1 MSDKA
6 CISRRGAIV
15 SASLIAASTAMLAAG
30 RAYGEEFAE
39 ATLLSPN
46 DAISFLYIDNA
57 QLEAGAEQ
65 NVVVS
70 LSQHTRVS
78 AAVLTVQ
85 DEAGAEQAC
94 TLSSVQ
100 DNALLFTFFPSG
112 MGSCEVARLQFKADG
127 AAYEIDL
134 SEVDESYRSYK
145 VAPVALAYSDGEAA
159 SGPDLHV
166 YTGDGGDELAES
178 ASIEEAASAAVAAAS
193 RSRAANP
200 EKTGPL
206 VIALDPGHVGVSSG
220 AVANGT
226 SEANATWK
234 IAQFCKAELDSYQKV
249 TAVFTVTPDDRLG
262 SSSELRERVQR
273 ALNQGADVLV
283 SLHLNSTGVGN
294 AYGAEVWAPHN
305 ASYNNETHAVGTD
318 LGNQILAQLQK
329 LGLTNRGVKFRWID
343 PDPKY
348 DYPDGSNGDYY
359 GIIREARK
367 SNLPAIIVEHA
378 FLDNWSDYNNF
389 LNSDAKLQSL
399 GIADARGIAN
409 YYGLSHAEGT
419 VYRLYHAGT
428 LDHHYTMDSNEYRVL
443 GSVGWIQEGIA
454 WYSDDK
460 DHGRPVYRLYHAA
473 TLNHHYTKDY
483 NEYQVLAGRG
493 WKQEGVAWYGVAEDT
508 VPVSRTPIMGV
519 SQASVE
525 QMAAYYRKNVGES
538 TYPASV
544 YTNYGAPTLQDFCT
558 IVLEE
563 AKAEGVRAEVVFAQ
577 AMKETGWLR
586 FGGAVK
592 VEQCNFCGLGAV
604 NSAPGNAASFRDV
617 RTGIRAQVQHLKAYA
632 STDPLVQACVDPR
645 FDLVKRGCAPLLE
658 DLNGKWAVPGDGYG
672 ESIAKMIDTMLQ
684 GGR

>member
-1 MSDKA
+1 MSQDT
-6 CISRRGAIV
+6 CISRRGALA
-15 SASLIAASTAMLAAG
+15 SASLVAASTAMLAAG
-30 RAYGEEFAE
+30 RVYGEEFAE
-39 ATLLSPN
+39 AIPLSPI

-70 LSQHTRVS
+70 LSQHAGVS

-85 DEAGAEQAC
+85 DEAGAEQTC
-94 TLSSVQ
+94 TVSGVQ
-100 DNALLFTFFPSG
+100 DNALLFTYVPSEL
-112 MGSCEVARLQFKADG
+112 GSCEVARLQFKADG
-127 AAYEIDL
+127 TAYEIDL
-134 SEVDESYRSYK
+134 SEVDESHRSYT
-145 VAPVALAYSDGEAA
+145 VAPVALAYSDGEVA

-166 YTGDGGDELAES
+166 YTGDGGDELTES
-178 ASIEEAASAAVAAAS
+178 GSIEEAASAAVAAAS

-200 EKTGPL
+200 EKSGPL

-234 IAQFCKAELDSYQKV
+234 IAQFCKAELDTYQNV

-329 LGLTNRGVKFRWID
+329 LGLTNRGVRFRWID
-343 PDPKY
+343 PDPKF

-399 GIADARGIAN
+399 GIADAHGIAN
-409 YYGLSHAEGT
+409 YYGLSYAEGT
-419 VYRLYHAGT
+419 VYRLYYAPT
-428 LDHHYTMDSNEYRVL
+428 LDHHYTMDANEYQVL
-443 GSVGWIQEGIA
+443 GARGWIQEGIA
-454 WYSDDK
+454 WHSDDK
-460 DHGRPVYRLYHAA
+460 NHGVPVYRLYHPG
-473 TLNHHYTKDY
+473 TLNHHYTMDAW
-483 NEYQVLAGRG
+483 EYKVLGGRG
-493 WKQEGVAWYGVAEDT
+493 WKQEGIAWY
-508 VPVSRTPIMGV
+508 
-519 SQASVE
+519 
-525 QMAAYYRKNVGES
+525 
-538 TYPASV
+538 
-544 YTNYGAPTLQDFCT
+544 
-558 IVLEE
+558 
-563 AKAEGVRAEVVFAQ
+563 
-577 AMKETGWLR
+577 
-586 FGGAVK
+586 
-592 VEQCNFCGLGAV
+592 
-604 NSAPGNAASFRDV
+604 SAPKGEGKPVYRLYHRGTLDHHYTKDAWEY
-617 RTGIRAQVQHLKAYA
+617 QVL
-632 STDPLVQACVDPR
+632 
-645 FDLVKRGCAPLLE
+645 
-658 DLNGKWAVPGDGYG
+658 
-672 ESIAKMIDTMLQ
+672 
-684 GGR
+684 GGRGWTQEGIAWYSKE

>member
-1 MSDKA
+1 
-6 CISRRGAIV
+6 
-15 SASLIAASTAMLAAG
+15 MLAAG
-30 RAYGEEFAE
+30 RAYGEDFAE
-39 ATLLSPN
+39 ATPLAPT
-46 DAISFLYIDNA
+46 DAISFLYIDNT
-57 QLEAGAEQ
+57 QLDAGAEQ

-70 LSQHTRVS
+70 LSQHAGVS
-78 AAVLTVQ
+78 AALLTVQ
-85 DEAGAEQAC
+85 DEAGAEQTC
-94 TLSSVQ
+94 TVSGVQ
-100 DNALLFTFFPSG
+100 DNALLFTYVPLG

-134 SEVDESYRSYK
+134 SEVDESYRSYI
-145 VAPVALAYSDGEAA
+145 VSPMVLAYSDGE
-159 SGPDLHV
+159 STSDPDLHV
-166 YTGDGGDELAES
+166 YTGDGGDELTES
-178 ASIEEAASAAVAAAS
+178 GSIEEAASAAVAAAT

-200 EKTGPL
+200 EKSGPL

-234 IAQFCKAELDSYQKV
+234 IAQFCKAELDAYQNV

-273 ALNQGADVLV
+273 ALNKGADVLV
-283 SLHLNSTGVGN
+283 SLHLNSTGLGN

-305 ASYNNETHAVGTD
+305 TSYNNETHAVGTD

-348 DYPDGSNGDYY
+348 DYSDGSNGDYY

-473 TLNHHYTKDY
+473 TLNHHYTMDE
-483 NEYQVLAGRG
+483 NEYRVLGSVG
-493 WKQEGVAWYGVAEDT
+493 WKQEGIAWYSASKDEGK
-508 VPVSRTPIMGV
+508 PVYRLYHEGTLDHHYTKDANEYRVLG
-519 SQASVE
+519 SVGWK
-525 QMAAYYRKNVGES
+525 Q
-538 TYPASV
+538 
-544 YTNYGAPTLQDFCT
+544 
-558 IVLEE
+558 
-563 AKAEGVRAEVVFAQ
+563 EGIAWYS
-577 AMKETGWLR
+577 KE
-586 FGGAVK
+586 
-592 VEQCNFCGLGAV
+592 
-604 NSAPGNAASFRDV
+604 
-617 RTGIRAQVQHLKAYA
+617 
-632 STDPLVQACVDPR
+632 
-645 FDLVKRGCAPLLE
+645 
-658 DLNGKWAVPGDGYG
+658 
-672 ESIAKMIDTMLQ
+672 
-684 GGR
+684 

>member
-15 SASLIAASTAMLAAG
+15 SASLIAASAAMLAAG

-145 VAPVALAYSDGEAA
+145 VAPVAVAYSDGEAA

-234 IAQFCKAELDSYQKV
+234 IAQFCKAELDSYQNV
-249 TAVFTVTPDDRLG
+249 TTVFTVTPDDRLG

-305 ASYNNETHAVGTD
+305 TSYNNETHAVGTD

-473 TLNHHYTKDY
+473 TLNHHYTMDE
-483 NEYQVLAGRG
+483 NEYRVLGSVG
-493 WKQEGVAWYGVAEDT
+493 WKQEGIAWY
-508 VPVSRTPIMGV
+508 
-519 SQASVE
+519 
-525 QMAAYYRKNVGES
+525 
-538 TYPASV
+538 
-544 YTNYGAPTLQDFCT
+544 
-558 IVLEE
+558 
-563 AKAEGVRAEVVFAQ
+563 
-577 AMKETGWLR
+577 
-586 FGGAVK
+586 
-592 VEQCNFCGLGAV
+592 
-604 NSAPGNAASFRDV
+604 SAPKDEGKPVYRLYHEGTLDHHYTKDANEYRVLGSV
-617 RTGIRAQVQHLKAYA
+617 GWKQ
-632 STDPLVQACVDPR
+632 
-645 FDLVKRGCAPLLE
+645 E
-658 DLNGKWAVPGDGYG
+658 D
-672 ESIAKMIDTMLQ
+672 IAWYSKE
-684 GGR
+684 

>member
-1 MSDKA
+1 MSQDT
-6 CISRRGAIV
+6 CISRRGALA

-30 RAYGEEFAE
+30 RAYGGEFAE
-39 ATLLSPN
+39 ATPLAPN
-46 DAISFLYIDNA
+46 EAISFLYIDNT
-57 QLEAGAEQ
+57 QLDAGAEQ

-70 LSQHTRVS
+70 LSQHTGVS
-78 AAVLTVQ
+78 AAVLAVQ
-85 DEAGAEQAC
+85 DEAGSEQTC
-94 TLSSVQ
+94 TVSGVQ
-100 DNALLFTFFPSG
+100 DNALLFTYVPLG

-134 SEVDESYRSYK
+134 SEVDESYRSYI
-145 VAPVALAYSDGEAA
+145 VSPAVLAYSDGEST

-166 YTGDGGDELAES
+166 YTGDGGDELTES
-178 ASIEEAASAAVAAAS
+178 GSIEEAASAAVAAAT

-234 IAQFCKAELDSYQKV
+234 IAQFCKAELDTYQNV

-283 SLHLNSTGVGN
+283 SLHLNSTGLGN

-305 ASYNNETHAVGTD
+305 TSYNNETHAVGTD

-348 DYPDGSNGDYY
+348 NYPDGSNGDYY

-409 YYGLSHAEGT
+409 YYGLSYAEGT
-419 VYRLYHAGT
+419 VYRLYYPATLDHHYTKDAYEYQVLGSRGWIQEGVAWHSDDKDHGAPVYRLYHPGTLNHHYTMDAWEYKVLGGRGWKQEGIAWYSAPKGEGKPVYRLYHRGT
-428 LDHHYTMDSNEYRVL
+428 LDHHYTKDAWEYKVL
-443 GSVGWIQEGIA
+443 AGRGWTQEGIA
-454 WYSDDK
+454 WYS
-460 DHGRPVYRLYHAA
+460 
-473 TLNHHYTKDY
+473 
-483 NEYQVLAGRG
+483 
-493 WKQEGVAWYGVAEDT
+493 
-508 VPVSRTPIMGV
+508 
-519 SQASVE
+519 
-525 QMAAYYRKNVGES
+525 
-538 TYPASV
+538 
-544 YTNYGAPTLQDFCT
+544 
-558 IVLEE
+558 
-563 AKAEGVRAEVVFAQ
+563 
-577 AMKETGWLR
+577 KE
-586 FGGAVK
+586 
-592 VEQCNFCGLGAV
+592 
-604 NSAPGNAASFRDV
+604 
-617 RTGIRAQVQHLKAYA
+617 
-632 STDPLVQACVDPR
+632 
-645 FDLVKRGCAPLLE
+645 
-658 DLNGKWAVPGDGYG
+658 
-672 ESIAKMIDTMLQ
+672 
-684 GGR
+684 

>member
-1 MSDKA
+1 MSQDT
-6 CISRRGAIV
+6 CISRRGALA

-30 RAYGEEFAE
+30 RAYGGEFAE
-39 ATLLSPN
+39 ATPLAPTE
-46 DAISFLYIDNA
+46 AISFLYIDNT
-57 QLEAGAEQ
+57 QLDAGAEQ

-70 LSQHTRVS
+70 LSQHAGVS

-85 DEAGAEQAC
+85 DEAGSEQTC
-94 TLSSVQ
+94 TVSGVQ
-100 DNALLFTFFPSG
+100 DNALLFTYVPLG

-134 SEVDESYRSYK
+134 SEVDESYRSYI
-145 VAPVALAYSDGEAA
+145 VSPAVLAYSDGEST

-166 YTGDGGDELAES
+166 YTGDGGDELTES
-178 ASIEEAASAAVAAAS
+178 GSIEEAASAAVAAAT

-234 IAQFCKAELDSYQKV
+234 IAQFCKAELDTYQNV

-283 SLHLNSTGVGN
+283 SLHLNSTGLGN

-305 ASYNNETHAVGTD
+305 TSYNNETHAVGTD

-348 DYPDGSNGDYY
+348 NYPDGSNGDYY

-409 YYGLSHAEGT
+409 YYGLSYAEGT
-419 VYRLYHAGT
+419 VYRLYYPATLDHHYTKDAYEYQVLGSRGWIQEGVAWHSDDKDHGAPVYRLYHPGTLNHHYTLDAWEYKVLGGRGWKQEGIAWYSAPKGEGKPVYRLYHRGT
-428 LDHHYTMDSNEYRVL
+428 LDHHYTKDAWEYKVL
-443 GSVGWIQEGIA
+443 AGRGWTQEGIA
-454 WYSDDK
+454 WYS
-460 DHGRPVYRLYHAA
+460 
-473 TLNHHYTKDY
+473 
-483 NEYQVLAGRG
+483 
-493 WKQEGVAWYGVAEDT
+493 
-508 VPVSRTPIMGV
+508 
-519 SQASVE
+519 
-525 QMAAYYRKNVGES
+525 
-538 TYPASV
+538 
-544 YTNYGAPTLQDFCT
+544 
-558 IVLEE
+558 
-563 AKAEGVRAEVVFAQ
+563 
-577 AMKETGWLR
+577 KE
-586 FGGAVK
+586 
-592 VEQCNFCGLGAV
+592 
-604 NSAPGNAASFRDV
+604 
-617 RTGIRAQVQHLKAYA
+617 
-632 STDPLVQACVDPR
+632 
-645 FDLVKRGCAPLLE
+645 
-658 DLNGKWAVPGDGYG
+658 
-672 ESIAKMIDTMLQ
+672 
-684 GGR
+684 

>member
-1 MSDKA
+1 MSKDT
-6 CISRRGAIV
+6 CISRRGALA
-15 SASLIAASTAMLAAG
+15 SASLVAASTAMLAAG
-30 RAYGEEFAE
+30 RVYGEEFAE
-39 ATLLSPN
+39 AIPLSPI

-70 LSQHTRVS
+70 LSQHAGVS

-85 DEAGAEQAC
+85 DEAGAEQTC
-94 TLSSVQ
+94 TVSGVQ
-100 DNALLFTFFPSG
+100 DNALLFTYAPSEL
-112 MGSCEVARLQFKADG
+112 GSCEVARLQFKADG
-127 AAYEIDL
+127 TAYEIDL
-134 SEVDESYRSYK
+134 SEVDESYRSYT
-145 VAPVALAYSDGEAA
+145 VAPVALAYSDGEVA

-166 YTGDGGDELAES
+166 YTGDGGDELTES
-178 ASIEEAASAAVAAAS
+178 GSIEEAASAAVAAAS
-193 RSRAANP
+193 RSRAAHP
-200 EKTGPL
+200 EKSGPL

-234 IAQFCKAELDSYQKV
+234 IVQFCKAELDTYQNV

-305 ASYNNETHAVGTD
+305 AGYNNETHAVGTD

-399 GIADARGIAN
+399 GIADAHGIAN
-409 YYGLSHAEGT
+409 YYGLSYAEGT
-419 VYRLYHAGT
+419 VYRLYYAPT
-428 LDHHYTMDSNEYRVL
+428 LDHHYTMDANEYQVL
-443 GSVGWIQEGIA
+443 GARGWIQEGIA
-454 WYSDDK
+454 WHSDDK
-460 DHGRPVYRLYHAA
+460 DHGVPVYRLYHPG
-473 TLNHHYTKDY
+473 TLNHHYTMDAW
-483 NEYQVLAGRG
+483 EYKVLGGRG
-493 WKQEGVAWYGVAEDT
+493 WKQEGIAWY
-508 VPVSRTPIMGV
+508 
-519 SQASVE
+519 
-525 QMAAYYRKNVGES
+525 
-538 TYPASV
+538 
-544 YTNYGAPTLQDFCT
+544 
-558 IVLEE
+558 
-563 AKAEGVRAEVVFAQ
+563 
-577 AMKETGWLR
+577 
-586 FGGAVK
+586 
-592 VEQCNFCGLGAV
+592 
-604 NSAPGNAASFRDV
+604 SAPKGEGKPVYRLYHRGTLDHHYTKDAWEY
-617 RTGIRAQVQHLKAYA
+617 QVL
-632 STDPLVQACVDPR
+632 
-645 FDLVKRGCAPLLE
+645 
-658 DLNGKWAVPGDGYG
+658 
-672 ESIAKMIDTMLQ
+672 
-684 GGR
+684 GGRGWTQEGIAWYSKE

>member
-1 MSDKA
+1 MSKDT
-6 CISRRGAIV
+6 CISRRGALA
-15 SASLIAASTAMLAAG
+15 SASLVAASTAMLAAG
-30 RAYGEEFAE
+30 RVYGEEFAE
-39 ATLLSPN
+39 AIPLSPI

-70 LSQHTRVS
+70 LSQHAGVS

-85 DEAGAEQAC
+85 DEAGAEQTC
-94 TLSSVQ
+94 TVSGVQ
-100 DNALLFTFFPSG
+100 DNALLFTYAPSEL
-112 MGSCEVARLQFKADG
+112 GSCEVARLQFKADG
-127 AAYEIDL
+127 TAYEIDL
-134 SEVDESYRSYK
+134 SEVDESYRSYT
-145 VAPVALAYSDGEAA
+145 VAPVALAYSDGEVA

-166 YTGDGGDELAES
+166 YTGDGGDELTES
-178 ASIEEAASAAVAAAS
+178 GSIEEAASAAVAAAS
-193 RSRAANP
+193 RSRAAHP
-200 EKTGPL
+200 EKSGPL

-234 IAQFCKAELDSYQKV
+234 IAQFCKAELDTYQNV

-305 ASYNNETHAVGTD
+305 AGYNNETHAVGAD

-399 GIADARGIAN
+399 GIADAHGIAN
-409 YYGLSHAEGT
+409 YYGLSYAEGT
-419 VYRLYHAGT
+419 VYRLYYAPT
-428 LDHHYTMDSNEYRVL
+428 LDHHYTMDANEYQVL
-443 GSVGWIQEGIA
+443 GARGWIQEGIA
-454 WYSDDK
+454 WHSDDK
-460 DHGRPVYRLYHAA
+460 DHGVPVYRLYHPG
-473 TLNHHYTKDY
+473 TLNHHYTMDAW
-483 NEYQVLAGRG
+483 EYKVLGGRG
-493 WKQEGVAWYGVAEDT
+493 WKQEGIAWY
-508 VPVSRTPIMGV
+508 
-519 SQASVE
+519 
-525 QMAAYYRKNVGES
+525 
-538 TYPASV
+538 
-544 YTNYGAPTLQDFCT
+544 
-558 IVLEE
+558 
-563 AKAEGVRAEVVFAQ
+563 
-577 AMKETGWLR
+577 
-586 FGGAVK
+586 
-592 VEQCNFCGLGAV
+592 
-604 NSAPGNAASFRDV
+604 SAPKGEGKPVYRLYHRGTLDHHYTKDAWEY
-617 RTGIRAQVQHLKAYA
+617 QVL
-632 STDPLVQACVDPR
+632 
-645 FDLVKRGCAPLLE
+645 
-658 DLNGKWAVPGDGYG
+658 
-672 ESIAKMIDTMLQ
+672 
-684 GGR
+684 GGRGWTQEGIAWYSKE

>member
-1 MSDKA
+1 MSQNT
-6 CISRRGAIV
+6 CISRRGALA
-15 SASLIAASTAMLAAG
+15 SASLVAASTAMLAAG
-30 RAYGEEFAE
+30 RAFGEEFAE
-39 ATLLSPN
+39 ATPLSPN

-70 LSQHTRVS
+70 LSQQAGVS
-78 AAVLTVQ
+78 VAVLTVQ
-85 DEAGAEQAC
+85 DEAGSEQAC
-94 TLSSVQ
+94 TVSGVQ
-100 DNALLFTFFPSG
+100 DNALLFTYVPLG

-134 SEVDESYRSYK
+134 SEVDESYRSYT
-145 VAPVALAYSDGEAA
+145 VAPMALAYSDDEAA

-178 ASIEEAASAAVAAAS
+178 GSIEEAASVAVAAAS

-200 EKTGPL
+200 EKSGPL

-220 AVANGT
+220 AVSNGT

-234 IAQFCKAELDSYQKV
+234 IAQFCKAELDAYQNV
-249 TAVFTVTPDDRLG
+249 TAVFTVTPDDRLD

-283 SLHLNSTGVGN
+283 SLHLNSTGLGN

-305 ASYNNETHAVGTD
+305 TSYNNETHAVGTD

-348 DYPDGSNGDYY
+348 NYPDGSNGDYY

-409 YYGLSHAEGT
+409 YYGLTYSEGT
-419 VYRLYHAGT
+419 VYRLYYPATLDHHYTKDANEYQVLGARGWTQEGVAWHSDTEDRGVPVYRLYHAGT
-428 LDHHYTMDSNEYRVL
+428 LNHHYTMDAWEYQVL
-443 GSVGWIQEGIA
+443 GGRGWKQEGIAWYSAPKGEGKPVYRLYHHGTLDHHYTKDAWEYQVLGGRGWIQEGIA
-454 WYSDDK
+454 WYS
-460 DHGRPVYRLYHAA
+460 
-473 TLNHHYTKDY
+473 
-483 NEYQVLAGRG
+483 
-493 WKQEGVAWYGVAEDT
+493 
-508 VPVSRTPIMGV
+508 
-519 SQASVE
+519 
-525 QMAAYYRKNVGES
+525 
-538 TYPASV
+538 
-544 YTNYGAPTLQDFCT
+544 
-558 IVLEE
+558 
-563 AKAEGVRAEVVFAQ
+563 
-577 AMKETGWLR
+577 KE
-586 FGGAVK
+586 
-592 VEQCNFCGLGAV
+592 
-604 NSAPGNAASFRDV
+604 
-617 RTGIRAQVQHLKAYA
+617 
-632 STDPLVQACVDPR
+632 
-645 FDLVKRGCAPLLE
+645 
-658 DLNGKWAVPGDGYG
+658 
-672 ESIAKMIDTMLQ
+672 
-684 GGR
+684 

>member
-1 MSDKA
+1 MSKDT
-6 CISRRGAIV
+6 CISRRGALA
-15 SASLIAASTAMLAAG
+15 SASLVAASTAMLAAG
-30 RAYGEEFAE
+30 RVYGEEFAE
-39 ATLLSPN
+39 AIPLSPI

-70 LSQHTRVS
+70 LSQHAGVS

-85 DEAGAEQAC
+85 DEAGAEQTC
-94 TLSSVQ
+94 TVSGVQ
-100 DNALLFTFFPSG
+100 DNALLFTYAPSEL
-112 MGSCEVARLQFKADG
+112 GSCEVARLQFKADG
-127 AAYEIDL
+127 TAYEIDL
-134 SEVDESYRSYK
+134 SEVDESYRSYI
-145 VAPVALAYSDGEAA
+145 VSPAVLAYSDGEST

-166 YTGDGGDELAES
+166 YTGDGGDELTES
-178 ASIEEAASAAVAAAS
+178 GSIEEAASAAVAAAT
-193 RSRAANP
+193 RSRAASP

-234 IAQFCKAELDSYQKV
+234 IAQFCKAELDTYQNV

-283 SLHLNSTGVGN
+283 SLHLNSTGLGN

-305 ASYNNETHAVGTD
+305 TSYNNETHAVGTD

-348 DYPDGSNGDYY
+348 NYPDGSNGDYY

-409 YYGLSHAEGT
+409 YYGLSYAEGT
-419 VYRLYHAGT
+419 VYRLYYPATLDHHYTKDAYEYQVLGSRGWIQEGVAWHSDDKDHGAPVYRLYHPGKLNHHYTMDAWEYKVLGGRGWKQEGIAWYSAPKGEGKPVYRLYHRGT
-428 LDHHYTMDSNEYRVL
+428 LDHHYTKDAWEYKVL
-443 GSVGWIQEGIA
+443 AGRGWTQEGIA
-454 WYSDDK
+454 WYS
-460 DHGRPVYRLYHAA
+460 
-473 TLNHHYTKDY
+473 
-483 NEYQVLAGRG
+483 
-493 WKQEGVAWYGVAEDT
+493 
-508 VPVSRTPIMGV
+508 
-519 SQASVE
+519 
-525 QMAAYYRKNVGES
+525 
-538 TYPASV
+538 
-544 YTNYGAPTLQDFCT
+544 
-558 IVLEE
+558 
-563 AKAEGVRAEVVFAQ
+563 
-577 AMKETGWLR
+577 KE
-586 FGGAVK
+586 
-592 VEQCNFCGLGAV
+592 
-604 NSAPGNAASFRDV
+604 
-617 RTGIRAQVQHLKAYA
+617 
-632 STDPLVQACVDPR
+632 
-645 FDLVKRGCAPLLE
+645 
-658 DLNGKWAVPGDGYG
+658 
-672 ESIAKMIDTMLQ
+672 
-684 GGR
+684 

>member
-1 MSDKA
+1 MSKDT
-6 CISRRGAIV
+6 CISRRGALA
-15 SASLIAASTAMLAAG
+15 SASLVAASTAMLAAG
-30 RAYGEEFAE
+30 RVYGEEFAE
-39 ATLLSPN
+39 AIPLSPI

-70 LSQHTRVS
+70 LSQHAGVS

-85 DEAGAEQAC
+85 DEAGAEQTC
-94 TLSSVQ
+94 TVSGVQ
-100 DNALLFTFFPSG
+100 DNALLFTYAPSEL
-112 MGSCEVARLQFKADG
+112 GSCEVARLQFKADG
-127 AAYEIDL
+127 TAYEIDL
-134 SEVDESYRSYK
+134 SKVDESYRSYT
-145 VAPVALAYSDGEAA
+145 VAPVALAYSDGEVA

-166 YTGDGGDELAES
+166 YTGDGGDELTES
-178 ASIEEAASAAVAAAS
+178 GSIEEAASAAVAAAS
-193 RSRAANP
+193 RSRAAHP
-200 EKTGPL
+200 EKSGPL

-234 IAQFCKAELDSYQKV
+234 IAQFCKAELDTYQNV

-305 ASYNNETHAVGTD
+305 AGYNNETHAVGTD

-399 GIADARGIAN
+399 GIADAHGIAN
-409 YYGLSHAEGT
+409 YYGLSYAEGT
-419 VYRLYHAGT
+419 VYRLYYAPT
-428 LDHHYTMDSNEYRVL
+428 LDHHYTMDANEYQVL
-443 GSVGWIQEGIA
+443 GARGWIQEGIA
-454 WYSDDK
+454 WHSDDK
-460 DHGRPVYRLYHAA
+460 DHGVPVYRLYHPG
-473 TLNHHYTKDY
+473 TLNHHYTMDAW
-483 NEYQVLAGRG
+483 EYKVLGGRG
-493 WKQEGVAWYGVAEDT
+493 WKQEGIAWY
-508 VPVSRTPIMGV
+508 
-519 SQASVE
+519 
-525 QMAAYYRKNVGES
+525 
-538 TYPASV
+538 
-544 YTNYGAPTLQDFCT
+544 
-558 IVLEE
+558 
-563 AKAEGVRAEVVFAQ
+563 
-577 AMKETGWLR
+577 
-586 FGGAVK
+586 
-592 VEQCNFCGLGAV
+592 
-604 NSAPGNAASFRDV
+604 SAPKGEGKPVYRLYHRGTLDHHYTKDAWEY
-617 RTGIRAQVQHLKAYA
+617 QVL
-632 STDPLVQACVDPR
+632 
-645 FDLVKRGCAPLLE
+645 
-658 DLNGKWAVPGDGYG
+658 
-672 ESIAKMIDTMLQ
+672 
-684 GGR
+684 GGRGWTQEGIAWYSKE

>member
-1 MSDKA
+1 MSKDT
-6 CISRRGAIV
+6 CISRRGALA
-15 SASLIAASTAMLAAG
+15 SASLVAASTAMLAAG
-30 RAYGEEFAE
+30 RVYSEEFAE
-39 ATLLSPN
+39 AIPLSPI

-70 LSQHTRVS
+70 LSQHAGVS

-85 DEAGAEQAC
+85 DEAGAEQTC
-94 TLSSVQ
+94 TVSGVQ
-100 DNALLFTFFPSG
+100 DNALLFTYAPSEL
-112 MGSCEVARLQFKADG
+112 GSCEVARLQFKADG
-127 AAYEIDL
+127 TAYEIDL
-134 SEVDESYRSYK
+134 SEVDESYRSYT
-145 VAPVALAYSDGEAA
+145 VAPVALAYSDGEVA

-166 YTGDGGDELAES
+166 YTGDGGDELTES
-178 ASIEEAASAAVAAAS
+178 GSIEEAASAAVAAAS
-193 RSRAANP
+193 RSRAAHP
-200 EKTGPL
+200 EKSGPL

-234 IAQFCKAELDSYQKV
+234 IAQFCKAELDTYQNV

-305 ASYNNETHAVGTD
+305 AGYNNETHAVGTD

-399 GIADARGIAN
+399 GIADAHGIAN
-409 YYGLSHAEGT
+409 YYGLSYAEGT
-419 VYRLYHAGT
+419 VYRLYYAPT
-428 LDHHYTMDSNEYRVL
+428 LDHHYTMDANEYQVL
-443 GSVGWIQEGIA
+443 GARGWIQEGIA
-454 WYSDDK
+454 WHSDDK
-460 DHGRPVYRLYHAA
+460 DHGVPVYRLYHPG
-473 TLNHHYTKDY
+473 TLNHHYTMDAW
-483 NEYQVLAGRG
+483 EYKVLGGRG
-493 WKQEGVAWYGVAEDT
+493 WKQEGIAWY
-508 VPVSRTPIMGV
+508 
-519 SQASVE
+519 
-525 QMAAYYRKNVGES
+525 
-538 TYPASV
+538 
-544 YTNYGAPTLQDFCT
+544 
-558 IVLEE
+558 
-563 AKAEGVRAEVVFAQ
+563 
-577 AMKETGWLR
+577 
-586 FGGAVK
+586 
-592 VEQCNFCGLGAV
+592 
-604 NSAPGNAASFRDV
+604 SAPKGEGKPVYRLYHRGTLDHHYTKDAWEY
-617 RTGIRAQVQHLKAYA
+617 QVL
-632 STDPLVQACVDPR
+632 
-645 FDLVKRGCAPLLE
+645 
-658 DLNGKWAVPGDGYG
+658 
-672 ESIAKMIDTMLQ
+672 
-684 GGR
+684 GGRGWTQEGIAWYSKE